1 MINYS
6 EHYDLLHKFYLNK
19 KMSKEDAAFY
29 ALEKIKKLKVSKDLF
44 SYNIWLE
51 KLIPFLRNKFEIQ
64 GEGMTILD
72 FGCGSGE
79 MVILLRQLGV
89 EAYGYDIYHDEI
101 KLAQSL
107 AIENGISESIFF
119 SDKAKF
125 KNHLKGKNVDIL
137 TSFSVIEHLSDENFL
152 KMIDDFDDIVSHGF
166 YGLVPSKYK
175 IVDDHT
181 GLKFLGILPRN
192 LSLLRVS
199 MSGERSKYK
208 LSEDNSW
215 DVWYRSLNYISKL
228 SQTRGYKLDVVNES
242 VMYPNL
248 LEVPKIGDNN
258 NHSLGGYVDRLYGFL
273 IRNLTK
279 NDANL
284 YPYLNFTLKKID
296 GK

>member
-6 EHYDLLHKFYLNK
+6 KHCDLLHEFYLNK
-19 KMSKEDAAFY
+19 KMSKEDAEFY
-29 ALEKIKKLKVSKDLF
+29 VLEKVKKLKVSKNPF

-51 KLIPFLRNKFEIQ
+51 KLIPYLKNKFEIQ

-79 MVILLRQLGV
+79 MVILLRHLGV

-101 KLAQSL
+101 KLAQNL
-107 AIENGISESIFF
+107 AIENDISESIFF
-119 SDKAKF
+119 SDKTEF
-125 KNHLKGKNVDIL
+125 KNHLKGRSVDIL
-137 TSFSVIEHLSDENFL
+137 TSFSVIEHLSDKNFL
-152 KMIDDFDDIVSHGF
+152 KMIDDFDDIVSYGF

-181 GLKFLGILPRN
+181 GLKFLGLLPRN

-199 MSGERSKYK
+199 MSGEKGKYK

-228 SQTRGYKLDVVNES
+228 SQTRDYILGVVDES
-242 VMYPNL
+242 AMYPNL
-248 LEVPKIGDNN
+248 LEVPKIGKSS

-273 IRNLTK
+273 IRHITK
-279 NDANL
+279 NDENL
-284 YPYLNFTLKKID
+284 YPYLNFILKK
-296 GK
+296 